1 MSIIDRVEL
10 IGVGHLLSQHPS
22 NSPEWLAERRSAI
35 GGSDVAVL
43 MGKNPY
49 KSAYTLWAE
58 RLGYIDEQP
67 TNIKMLIG
75 TIIEPSIIALFEYH
89 HPDLVVHKAHTW
101 AYNFDSALHANPDG
115 FIENDAGDTSI
126 LEIKY
131 TSQHWKEL
139 PEHYRLQVI
148 WYQTITGLTNQA
160 VVAAITADGYR
171 EFTVDFDKE
180 LSLNMIERAK
190 EFLEALETETA
201 PAWDGSESTLE
212 TVRAIHPDMKEEEV
226 IVSSEIYKQLI
237 NAQDMQTFWT
247 QQLNLRKV
255 EMMKELNGAKW
266 GYVDGEQVVSLRAR
280 GEGKPYLHIEGR

>member
-1 MSIIDRVEL
+1 
-10 IGVGHLLSQHPS
+10 
-22 NSPEWLAERRSAI
+22 
-35 GGSDVAVL
+35 

-49 KSAYTLWAE
+49 RSSYNLWAE
-58 RLGYIDEQP
+58 RLGYIDPQP
-67 TNIKMLIG
+67 TNMKMLIG
-75 TIIEPSIIALFEYH
+75 TIIEPSIIALFEYE
-89 HPDLVVHKAHTW
+89 HPELQVHKAHTW

-115 FIENDAGDTSI
+115 FIENEFGDCSI

-131 TSQHWKEL
+131 TTQHWKEL

-148 WYQTITGLTNQA
+148 WYQTITGLTNHA
-160 VVAAITADGYR
+160 TVAALTADGYK
-171 EFTVDFDKE
+171 EFPVDFDKQ
-180 LSLNMIERAK
+180 LSLEMIERAK
-190 EFLEALETETA
+190 EFLESLETETA

-212 TVRAIHPDMKEEEV
+212 TVRAMHPEIREEEV
-226 IVSSEIYKQLI
+226 TVSEEIYRQLI

-266 GYVDGEQVVSLRAR
+266 GYLDGEQVVSLRAR

>member
-22 NSPEWLAERRSAI
+22 NSPEWLAERSAAI

-43 MGKNPY
+43 LGKNPY

-58 RLGYIDEQP
+58 RLGYIEPQA
-67 TNIKMLIG
+67 TNMKMLIG
-75 TIIEPSIIALFEYH
+75 TIIEPSIIALFEYE

-115 FIENDAGDTSI
+115 LIENEAGDTSI

-131 TSQHWKEL
+131 TTQHWKEL

-148 WYQTITGLTNQA
+148 WYQTITGLTNDA
-160 VVAAITADGYR
+160 TVAALTADGYK
-171 EFTVDFDKE
+171 EFTVEFDKQ
-180 LSLNMIERAK
+180 LSLEMIERAK
-190 EFLEALETETA
+190 SFLGSLETETA
-201 PAWDGSESTLE
+201 PSWDGSESTLE
-212 TVRAIHPDMKEEEV
+212 TVRAMHPDIKDEEIEV
-226 IVSSEIYKQLI
+226 SAETYKQLI
-237 NAQDMQTFWT
+237 DAQDLQEFWT
-247 QQLNLRKV
+247 QQVNLRKV
-255 EMMKELNGAKW
+255 ELMHQLNGAKW

-280 GEGKPYLHIEGR
+280 GEGKPYLVVNGR